1 MMNGG
6 QQRIRVMI
14 VDDHPLFRAGLQNAL
29 QLHDDLEIVG
39 VSVDGEQAVVDA
51 QALRPDVVLLDVNL
65 PRQNGIQAMQ
75 QLLTRT
81 PRPPAIVILTAHHD
95 DEQILQAFGSGA
107 RAYAN
112 KTIHP
117 DDLVEIIRDVHQKMY
132 VAHDL
137 RLTAAE
143 FPAWYRAE
151 RLRQSSASSVEDE
164 SVGALSGREMEIL
177 SYVTEGMLNK
187 EIAQELGISQ
197 QTVKNHITSIL
208 RKMNVKDRT
217 QAAVAALK
225 RGWVRLNGDEQEH

>member
-1 MMNGG
+1 
-6 QQRIRVMI
+6 MI

-39 VSVDGEQAVVDA
+39 VSIDGEQAVTDA
-51 QALRPDVVLLDVNL
+51 QTMRPDVVILDVNL
-65 PRQNGIQAMQ
+65 PRLNGFQAMQ
-75 QLLTRT
+75 LLIRT
-81 PRPPAIVILTAHHD
+81 ASPPAVVILTAHHD

-117 DDLVEIIRDVHQKMY
+117 DDLVDIIRDVCDGLY
-132 VAHDL
+132 VAHD
-137 RLTAAE
+137 RRMKADDYAV
-143 FPAWYRAE
+143 WYRAE
-151 RLRQSSASSVEDE
+151 RVRQTQASSSEDE
-164 SVGALSGREMEIL
+164 PSGALSAREMEIL
-177 SYVTEGMLNK
+177 AHVTDGLLNK

-197 QTVKNHITSIL
+197 QTVKNHVTSIL

-225 RGWVRLNGDEQEH
+225 RGWVRLNNDKQEN